1 MFMAG
6 IAAANK
12 SPRRHKSRTEVPGE
26 RGMMSTLWPDTHPE
40 IERLQVERLR
50 KMPSWRKVTLM
61 TEMAE
66 SVRALALAGL
76 RQRYPTDTPVQRRRR
91 LADLLLG
98 PELAALAYGPPPEE
112 G

>member
-1 MFMAG
+1 
-6 IAAANK
+6 
-12 SPRRHKSRTEVPGE
+12 
-26 RGMMSTLWPDTHPE
+26 MMSTLWPDTHPE

-61 TEMAE
+61 AEMAE